1 MALKI
6 AGKIDSGEKQFCLY
20 LADEKGF
27 VYAVDINMLLQ
38 SEKSILKAKN
48 AMKK

>member
-6 AGKIDSGEKQFCLY
+6 AGKINSGEKQFCLY